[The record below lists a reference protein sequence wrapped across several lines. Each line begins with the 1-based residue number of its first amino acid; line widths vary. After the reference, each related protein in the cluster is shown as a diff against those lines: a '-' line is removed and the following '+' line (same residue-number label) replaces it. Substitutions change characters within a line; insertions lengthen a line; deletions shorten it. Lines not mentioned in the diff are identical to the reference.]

1 MTYSIAK
8 VKEAIS
14 GVIQTLSP
22 VQFLKFGNK
31 RFINIE
37 HVLIDSRKLVFPE
50 TTLFFALKGKRHNG
64 HLFIKELY
72 EKGVRSFVITEEVDV
87 KKYPDAF
94 FFQVPDV
101 LRGLQDL
108 AAFHRKQYPD
118 LKVIGITGSNGK
130 TIIKEWLYQLLKDD
144 FNIVRSPKSYNS
156 QLGVPLSILLI
167 RPEHTLAI
175 IEAGISNKNEMEHLE
190 RVIQPNWGVFTVL
203 GDAHAEGFEG
213 SNQKK
218 MIEKALLF
226 NHATK
231 LFFNADNAIVVN
243 AMSRFSLKKHRIWS
257 TRLDTAQLKIVKTE
271 KIDGKYTKITASNRE
286 STQEI
291 EIPFTDKASIDNA
304 CLCWLILQQM
314 NYTPDVIA
322 KRMKTLEPVEMR
334 LELKAGI
341 NGCLVVN
348 DAYNADLTSLQI
360 GLDFI
365 NQQSRQLGKTVILSD
380 FLQSGQSA
388 EVLFQ
393 KIGDLMLEK
402 GVSKIIGI
410 GDNVKVLNNGKFPNA
425 TFFKTTDA
433 FLEALNNADF
443 NNEIILLK
451 GARTYEFERIAE
463 RLAMKAHKTVLEIN
477 LNALVHNLQVF
488 SKALK
493 PNVKMM
499 AMVKASAYGQG
510 SDEVARL
517 LEFHNVDYLAVA
529 YADEGI
535 DLRNKGV
542 KMPIMVMNPEE
553 ASFDAMKRFDL
564 EPEIY
569 SLKLLNQYVDF
580 TKGFA
585 ETTFKIHLKLDTGMH
600 RLGFEKADIQQVIGI
615 LKQNKNIEI
624 VSIFTHLAAS
634 EAKQHDDF
642 TKQQVEL
649 FTAIFSEITEG
660 VGYKPMRHI
669 LNSSGILRH
678 PQYQFEMVRLGIGL
692 YGIDGSGDF
701 QDKLQIVQ
709 TLKAAISQIK
719 NVPHDETV
727 GYSRKGTLE
736 RDSRIATLSI
746 GYADG
751 LLRGAGNG
759 RFSVLLHGKRAPTV
773 GNICMDMTM
782 VDVTDIPEAN
792 EGDEVEIFGTNIP
805 NQELAAA
812 LDTIPYEIFTNISE
826 RVKRVYFQ
834 E

>member
-8 VKEAIS
+8 VKEAINA
-14 GVIQTLSP
+14 VIQTLSP
-22 VQFLKFGNK
+22 VQFLKLGNK
-31 RFINIE
+31 TFINVE
-37 HVLIDSRKLVFPE
+37 HILIDSRKLVFPE
-50 TTLFFALKGKRHNG
+50 TTLFFALKGKRHDG

-72 EKGVRSFVITEEVDV
+72 EKGVRNFVMTTEVDV
-87 KKYPDAF
+87 KKFPDAF
-94 FFQVPDV
+94 FLQVPDV

-108 AAFHRKQYPD
+108 AAFHRKQYPN

-130 TIIKEWLYQLLKDD
+130 TIVKEWLYQLLKDD

-156 QLGVPLSILLI
+156 QLGVPLSVLQI
-167 RPEHTLAI
+167 RPEHTLALF
-175 IEAGISNKNEMEHLE
+175 EAGISTKNEMGHLE

-226 NHATK
+226 NHCTK
-231 LFFNADNAIVVN
+231 LFFNADNGIVVN

-257 TRLDTAQLKIVKTE
+257 YRLDTAQLKIASTE
-271 KIDGKYTKITASNRE
+271 KIGNKYTKITAE
-286 STQEI
+286 SRGVFQEI

-314 NYTPDVIA
+314 NYAPDTIA
-322 KRMKTLEPVEMR
+322 KRMKLLEPVAMR

-360 GLDFI
+360 ALDFM
-365 NQQSRQLGKTVILSD
+365 NQQSRQLNKTVILSD
-380 FLQSGQSA
+380 ILQSGQTA
-388 EVLFQ
+388 EALYQ
-393 KIGDLMLEK
+393 KVSDLLLEK

-410 GDNVKVLNNGKFPNA
+410 GENVKNLNNGKFENA
-425 TFFKTTDA
+425 TFFKNTDA
-433 FLEALNNADF
+433 FLEVVKNTDF
-443 NNEIILLK
+443 TNEIILLK

-493 PNVKMM
+493 PHVKMM
-499 AMVKASAYGQG
+499 GMVKASAYGQG

-569 SLKLLNQYVDF
+569 SLKLLNQYWDF
-580 TKGFA
+580 TQGFSDIR
-585 ETTFKIHLKLDTGMH
+585 FKIHLKLDTGMH
-600 RLGFEKADIQQVIGI
+600 RLGFEKADIQHVIEI
-615 LKQNKNIEI
+615 LQQNKNIEI

-634 EAKQHDDF
+634 EAQQHDDF
-642 TKQQVEL
+642 TKQQVQL
-649 FTAIFSEITEG
+649 FNVIYTQITEG
-660 VGYKPMRHI
+660 VGYMPMRHI

-692 YGIDGSGDF
+692 YGIDSSGDF

-719 NVPHDETV
+719 NVPKDETV
-727 GYSRKGTLE
+727 GYSRKGTLQ

-759 RFSVLLHGKRAPTV
+759 RFSVLLHGERAPIV
-773 GNICMDMTM
+773 GNVCMDMTM
-782 VDVTDIPEAN
+782 VDVTDIPEAA